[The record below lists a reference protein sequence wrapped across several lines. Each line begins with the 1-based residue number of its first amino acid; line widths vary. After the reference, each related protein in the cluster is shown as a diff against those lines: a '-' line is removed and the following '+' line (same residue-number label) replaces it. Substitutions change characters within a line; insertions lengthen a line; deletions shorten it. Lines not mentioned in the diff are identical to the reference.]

1 MPVEF
6 IADEPDEP
14 AEADDAS
21 TPPPPGRSTLY
32 RFVAGAL
39 VLAAV
44 IVWVLTRPSGQPTS
58 SVAQSAPPSSL
69 VPRTTTASSPGPNSL
84 FCDTDAPAPIAIAGA
99 MKRQLHSLDLAT
111 LKVERCTSGGTMDG
125 RTVFEAVSGR
135 YHRLNID
142 VEAALPTDGPQAVSP
157 RLGADHGRYALVARI
172 QAIGAG
178 VKVAVSAW
186 GEPGARA
193 PIDAMRH
200 LADFVSLNVVL

>member
-1 MPVEF
+1 
-6 IADEPDEP
+6 
-14 AEADDAS
+14 
-21 TPPPPGRSTLY
+21 
-32 RFVAGAL
+32 
-39 VLAAV
+39 
-44 IVWVLTRPSGQPTS
+44 
-58 SVAQSAPPSSL
+58 
-69 VPRTTTASSPGPNSL
+69 
-84 FCDTDAPAPIAIAGA
+84 
-99 MKRQLHSLDLAT
+99 MKRNLHALNLAT
-111 LKVERCTSGGTMDG
+111 LKVERCSSGATMGG